1 MESQRKRRAG
11 DRSGAKKRGRPRK
24 TEPTPEISVVQEEAP
39 AFEEVPAVVVAPQPV
54 EIIPDQTLGSL
65 SLLPAVELQPTS
77 AIAASLPVFG
87 TPLKPL
93 FASGFAPSAPVNPT
107 QSPSLSSVPA
117 PAPTKDKDTASVTVQ
132 DLAPAPAPAP
142 APALDADPVPA
153 QTLEPNTATASA
165 EAPATSTGSSGLGP
179 LYIEPK
185 EWENGNQVMIEDLG
199 PDEEED
205 ISLSQDKVENEGS
218 IEGS

>member
-1 MESQRKRRAG
+1 M
-11 DRSGAKKRGRPRK
+11 
-24 TEPTPEISVVQEEAP
+24 
-39 AFEEVPAVVVAPQPV
+39 VAPQPV

-77 AIAASLPVFG
+77 VIAASLPVFG

-93 FASGFAPSAPVNPT
+93 FASGFAPPAPVNPT

-117 PAPTKDKDTASVTVQ
+117 PAPTKDKDEDTAPVAVQ
-132 DLAPAPAPAP
+132 NLAPAAAAVPS
-142 APALDADPVPA
+142 LDADPVPA
-153 QTLEPNTATASA
+153 QALEPNTAAASA
-165 EAPATSTGSSGLGP
+165 EAPATSTDSSGLGP

-185 EWENGNQVMIEDLG
+185 EWENRNLVTIEDLG

-205 ISLSQDKVENEGS
+205 ISLPQDKVENEGS

>member
-54 EIIPDQTLGSL
+54 EIIPDQTPGSL

-93 FASGFAPSAPVNPT
+93 FASGWAPPAPVNPT

-117 PAPTKDKDTASVTVQ
+117 LAPTKDKDTAPVAVQ

-142 APALDADPVPA
+142 ASDADPVPA
-153 QTLEPNTATASA
+153 QTPEPNTAAASA
-165 EAPATSTGSSGLGP
+165 EAPATSTNSSGLGP

-185 EWENGNQVMIEDLG
+185 EWGNRNQVTIEDLG

-205 ISLSQDKVENEGS
+205 ISLPQDKVEDEGS
-218 IEGS
+218 TEGS

>member
-1 MESQRKRRAG
+1 MYSVRVESQRKRRAG

-24 TEPTPEISVVQEEAP
+24 TEPTPEISVVQEEAL

-65 SLLPAVELQPTS
+65 SLFPAVESQPMS

-93 FASGFAPSAPVNPT
+93 FASGLAPPAPVNPT

-117 PAPTKDKDTASVTVQ
+117 PAPTKDKDTAPVTVQ

-142 APALDADPVPA
+142 DAAPVPA
-153 QTLEPNTATASA
+153 QTLEPNPAAPSA
-165 EAPATSTGSSGLGP
+165 EAPATSTDSSGLGP

-185 EWENGNQVMIEDLG
+185 EWDRNQVMIEDLG

-205 ISLSQDKVENEGS
+205 ITLPQDKVENEGS
-218 IEGS
+218 FEGS